1 LLQASAWLNISKDPI
16 HGNDKKSDSFW
27 GQITEEYN
35 KNSQPDC
42 IRDTNQL
49 KIHWSR
55 LSRTINEFNGCW
67 NSVMKMNKSGYSDDQ
82 IMEES
87 QQMYQNKYSK
97 RFHWWQILRNEP
109 KRCTHADQS
118 EKEKNKSID
127 VDATDGKDVPR
138 PMGREA
144 AKAERKGK
152 RKADQILDGISKL
165 GDSVTKIIDL
175 TQECKKDR
183 EKMTESHLKIA
194 KDQKEAKWLETY
206 NLLLAK
212 DTSNM
217 SVEEKARF
225 ENILQKVEK
234 KVFSTYE
241 D

>member
-1 LLQASAWLNISKDPI
+1 MLLNQ
-16 HGNDKKSDSFW
+16 KK
-27 GQITEEYN
+27 
-35 KNSQPDC
+35 K
-42 IRDTNQL
+42 
-49 KIHWSR
+49 
-55 LSRTINEFNGCW
+55 
-67 NSVMKMNKSGYSDDQ
+67 
-82 IMEES
+82 
-87 QQMYQNKYSK
+87 
-97 RFHWWQILRNEP
+97 
-109 KRCTHADQS
+109 
-118 EKEKNKSID
+118 KNKSVD
-127 VDATDGKDVPR
+127 VDATDDKDVPR

-175 TQECKKDR
+175 TQERKKDR

-234 KVFSTYE
+234 KVFSTDE

>member
-1 LLQASAWLNISKDPI
+1 
-16 HGNDKKSDSFW
+16 
-27 GQITEEYN
+27 
-35 KNSQPDC
+35 
-42 IRDTNQL
+42 
-49 KIHWSR
+49 
-55 LSRTINEFNGCW
+55 
-67 NSVMKMNKSGYSDDQ
+67 
-82 IMEES
+82 MEES

-97 RFHWWQILRNEP
+97 RFQLVHWWQILRNEP
-109 KRCTHADQS
+109 KWCTHADQS

-127 VDATDGKDVPR
+127 VDATDDKDVPR

-175 TQECKKDR
+175 TQERKKDR

-234 KVFSTYE
+234 KVFSTDE